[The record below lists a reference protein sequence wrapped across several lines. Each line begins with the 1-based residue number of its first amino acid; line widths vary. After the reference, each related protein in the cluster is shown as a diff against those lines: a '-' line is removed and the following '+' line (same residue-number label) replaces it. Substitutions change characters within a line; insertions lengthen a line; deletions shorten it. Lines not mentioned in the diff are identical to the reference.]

1 MSRRDETIFALSS
14 GALPSGVA
22 VIRLSGPE
30 SGAAVTA
37 LVGRRPEPRR
47 AALRTLRAGDGSVI
61 DRGLVLWLPGPASFT
76 GEDMAEFQVHG
87 GPAVVAALLAC
98 LADLPRLRAAEPGE
112 FTRRAFLAGRI
123 DLAEAEGLADLVAAE
138 TEAQRRQAIRQSGG
152 ALSRQAEAWRTRI
165 VTMRALIEAEL
176 DFPDEDDVPG
186 SVSDAVWSDAAA
198 LLAEI
203 ETALADAGR
212 GERLRRGYE
221 VVLTGPPNAGKS
233 SLLNALARRDAAIV
247 TEEPGTTRDLIEVR
261 LDLDGLPVI
270 LVDSAGL
277 RDAAGRVEQEGIRR
291 ARERAAAADLVL
303 WLSPADAPAE
313 PERPASGVPLLVL
326 RTKCDLTAGRPDGR
340 PVGVVPAED
349 DGSDEVGGEPAGGGE
364 RGGDRAGAGM
374 GLPISAATGEGL
386 DRLRS
391 EIASRAGIALGRGE
405 DPLITRTRHREAL
418 TAAADG
424 LRRALRFDALPLE
437 LRAEELRAAGD
448 AIGRITGRVGVEDLL
463 DVIFGQFCIGK

>member
-1 MSRRDETIFALSS
+1 MSRRDQTIFALSS

-22 VIRLSGPE
+22 VVRLSGSD
-30 SGAAVTA
+30 SGAAVMA
-37 LVGRRPEPRR
+37 VVGRLPQPRR
-47 AALRTLRAGDGSVI
+47 AGLSTLRAEDGSVI
-61 DRGLVLWLPGPASFT
+61 DRGVVIWLPGPASFT

-87 GPAVVAALLAC
+87 GPAVVAALLAR
-98 LADLPRLRAAEPGE
+98 LRDLPRLRAAEPGE

-138 TEAQRRQAIRQSGG
+138 TEAQRRQAIRQAGG
-152 ALSRQAEAWRTRI
+152 MLSRQAEAWRTRI
-165 VTMRALIEAEL
+165 VTIRALIEAEL

-186 SVSDAVWSDAAA
+186 SVSDAAWSEATI
-198 LLAEI
+198 LLGEI
-203 ETALADAGR
+203 EGALADAGR

-233 SLLNALARRDAAIV
+233 SLLNALAGREAAIV

-277 RDAAGRVEQEGIRR
+277 RDAPGRVEQEGIRR
-291 ARERAAAADLVL
+291 ARERAGAADLVL
-303 WLSPADAPAE
+303 WLSPADAPAA

-326 RTKCDLTAGRPDGR
+326 QTKCDLVPGRPQ
-340 PVGVVPAED
+340 
-349 DGSDEVGGEPAGGGE
+349 
-364 RGGDRAGAGM
+364 DRAATV
-374 GLPISAATGEGL
+374 GLDLPVSAATGQGL

-391 EIASRAGIALGRGE
+391 EIAARAGVALGSGE
-405 DPLITRTRHREAL
+405 DPLITRVRHREAL
-418 TAAADG
+418 TTAAA
-424 LRRALRFDALPLE
+424 ALRLAVQRSDLPLE
-437 LRAEELRAAGD
+437 LRAEDLRAAGD